1 MTQIATPL
9 PAAVAAPLSTPVPT
23 PVRKDAARS
32 VEDAKVK
39 LLAWAQRVD
48 DEVEA
53 QAAQDRKSQPIHGM
67 ISALG
72 TIVAARVLTKV
83 EKSSHSPM
91 TRVAVQVLR
100 YAIAARLFTPVVKAA
115 ISAVKRR

>member
-1 MTQIATPL
+1 MTQL
-9 PAAVAAPLSTPVPT
+9 PTSPPAPILAPLPT
-23 PVRKDAARS
+23 PVRQDAKRS
-32 VEDAKVK
+32 VQDAKVK

-48 DEVEA
+48 DEAEA
-53 QAAQDRKSQPIHGM
+53 QAAQDRQSQPIHGM

-83 EKSSHSPM
+83 EKSSPSPM
-91 TRVAVQVLR
+91 TRVAAQVLR

-115 ISAVKRR
+115 IAALKRR